1 MRLGR
6 KFIIFTER
14 GVTTRHAESQ
24 GRIPVLVRRHNRPRG
39 KSARA
44 LISLAK
50 ARSIQD

>member
-6 KFIIFTER
+6 KFITFIER

-24 GRIPVLVRRHNRPRG
+24 RKIPVLVRRQNRLRG